1 MSRDA
6 TPADVLAGAARW
18 CVVEGDALALLA
30 SLPDASV
37 NLAWIDP
44 PYYRVVAEAWD
55 RAWPSE
61 TEYLRWLR
69 GIVAEL
75 ARVLAPNGSLYLFAS
90 PEMAARVEV
99 ATAECLRVLNAVT
112 WAKPETPNAGK
123 YGPENFRRWVQMSER
138 VVFAERRGRFGGGV
152 LGDEIRGARESAG
165 LTRDQLD
172 VAIGRTLRRD
182 PSKGSGL
189 IRLQEL
195 GERTPSAEDFAAA
208 LRACGDDRAAS
219 ELQTEY
225 LRLLRPFAAPA
236 SFTDVW
242 TYASAPA
249 VPGRHP
255 CEKPAAMLRDVVL
268 ASSREGDVVLDLF
281 GGSHRMGEVALSEG
295 RRYLAADSD
304 PHWAAVG
311 TERCRAVVN
320 GTAPVV
326 PARAAAPAP
335 AADPRQRSLFDLLA
349 EGAR

>member
-6 TPADVLAGAARW
+6 TPADVLSGAARFA
-18 CVVEGDALALLA
+18 VVEGDALALLA
-30 SLPDASV
+30 ALPDGSV
-37 NLAWIDP
+37 NLGWVDP
-44 PYYRVVAEAWD
+44 PYFRVVAEAWD

-69 GIVAEL
+69 SIVAEL

-90 PEMAARVEV
+90 AEMAARVEV
-99 ATAECLRVLNAVT
+99 AVADRLRVLNAIT
-112 WAKPETPNAGK
+112 WAKSDSANRRGRSR
-123 YGPENFRRWVQMSER
+123 FRRYACESER
-138 VVFAERRGRFGGGV
+138 VVFAERRGRFGGSV
-152 LGDEIRGARESAG
+152 LGDEIRGAREGAG

-182 PSKGSGL
+182 ASKGSGL

-195 GERTPSAEDFAAA
+195 GECTPSAEDFAAA

-225 LRLLRPFAAPA
+225 FRLLRPFAAPA

-255 CEKPAAMLRDVVL
+255 CEKPEAMLRDVVL
-268 ASSREGDVVLDLF
+268 ASSRAGDVVLDLF

-295 RRYLAADSD
+295 RRYVAADSD

-311 TERCRAVVN
+311 AERCRAVVN
-320 GTAPVV
+320 GTAPAV
-326 PARAAAPAP
+326 PARAQASAG
-335 AADPRQRSLFDLLA
+335 DVRQRSLFDLLA